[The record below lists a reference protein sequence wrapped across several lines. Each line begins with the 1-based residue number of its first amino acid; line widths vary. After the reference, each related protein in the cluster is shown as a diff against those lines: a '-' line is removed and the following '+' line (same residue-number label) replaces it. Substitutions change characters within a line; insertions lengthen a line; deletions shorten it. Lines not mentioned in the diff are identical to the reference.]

1 MEQLQLTAEDYV
13 YLAIEGLH
21 EVEDLDSISDE
32 EVLDLIKSGEG
43 ALFVGGYIVGN
54 GFALSQIEELR
65 PLIMRLNNEGLKSLI
80 KDARKEYDMIHKE
93 ELQS

>member
-1 MEQLQLTAEDYV
+1 MEQLQLTTEDYV

-21 EVEDLDSISDE
+21 EVEDLNSISDE
-32 EVLDLIKSGEG
+32 DVLDMMKSGEG

-54 GFALSQIEELR
+54 GFALSQIEKLR
-65 PLIMRLNNEGLKSLI
+65 PPLMRMNNEKLKSLI

-93 ELQS
+93 EL